1 LHDPASGWTV
11 HRPFI
16 FNGGKLMEIKELRV
30 RSRAATLPTGLGTRS
45 TWRRR
50 SETGQP
56 VHDRLRAPVSV
67 RSSPNESWRRLQT
80 VLHIGD
86 GIALF
91 IGFAVPLLLVA
102 EKGPPSAVAAMA
114 EAAAVVA
121 VGLWSMRFH
130 GLWTTQVMSVR
141 SIEIS
146 RIVRALVTLSALALV
161 LERKAPTNL
170 RVVNLVFA
178 ASIGLVVLVLWRA
191 AYRAFLNAERRRGRF
206 TSRVVVVGTGRQ
218 ANELTRL
225 FLVHPELGMR
235 VTAVIGAKQ
244 EAAASGMAD
253 LWRGTYDQSR
263 EVLSSLD
270 IDVVVLCSAELD
282 RWLLN
287 DLSAEARALGRTLYV
302 DPGLSGID
310 FRRVSTTAIGYQP
323 LLEMSSAALSGL
335 QAGVKRAFDILVAGV
350 VAVLAAPVLAVAALL
365 IKLEDGGPVLFR
377 QDRVGRNGV
386 RFEILKFRTMIVD
399 AERRKAG
406 LEARNERNGPLFKMD
421 DRDDPRITR
430 IGRFLRATSLDELP
444 QLLNVLNGTMS
455 LVGPRPALQ
464 DEVDNFPAELHAR
477 HQVRPGITGLWQVE
491 ARDNPSFEA
500 YVRLDLFYVQNW
512 SLPLDLV
519 VLLGTVDHIVLRPLI
534 KRMYRREDERRRA
547 AELVAQSQAAVP
559 AG

>member
-1 LHDPASGWTV
+1 
-11 HRPFI
+11 
-16 FNGGKLMEIKELRV
+16 M
-30 RSRAATLPTGLGTRS
+30 
-45 TWRRR
+45 
-50 SETGQP
+50 
-56 VHDRLRAPVSV
+56 
-67 RSSPNESWRRLQT
+67 

-130 GLWTTQVMSVR
+130 GLWTTPVMSVR

-178 ASIGLVVLVLWRA
+178 ASIGLVVLGLWRA

-399 AERRKAG
+399 AERRKAE